1 MIDHATGVVI
11 GETATVGDNV
21 SILHHVTLGGSGTG
35 NGVRHPNIGNGVL
48 LGAGVVCLGPI
59 TSAIKPDPGDALP
72 PPDFRDDTSS
82 DDAFSMDEGSD
93 SDSGDIQH
101 IKPTAVKPTLDL
113 KNVPIWDNTI
123 STRDNAHAIKIALGS
138 AGYLDTTK
146 GTCTRQEQIILLA
159 ALRHATAH
167 YPMALAIVNSI
178 CMDSGKCGYAAW
190 TALFTELPG
199 LAIEE
204 RMRLEEEITTGQL
217 PNEPVQVHVRRCRN
231 LWNLLRK
238 AHGLWTFEYV
248 AINYLIQG
256 LHPAYDHIVDATI
269 SAANV
274 TTRLATIISAGQ
286 NMEACTRQRQQRAR
300 SRTPTLNFCDPRDQ
314 LHATR
319 PDIVCSSGLPV
330 MLTSTTTA
338 PGQEGQ
344 PPERRMEGEG
354 EDDED
359 DEFHESLHNIFP
371 DALALP
377 KVLSSLGACNIVRAA
392 SCGSAAHRDTLLWT
406 FIAQP
411 QDIRNCGNN
420 VAAIKLAD
428 PGPFSA
434 RRIYNPATGRK
445 TPPLSMPAFRFSNA
459 DYLMDAFQPS
469 GEQEGPHAPPPMLPS
484 AALASPQEGPPPPHH
499 TEQHPPHHQ
508 EGDATALSAPHT
520 SKQAQLTSHYVD
532 LSDYHPTLVAS
543 VIAAVVRPRSTRL
556 TALALPAPTVRVST
570 APRNYHEDISSTRPD
585 D

>member
-1 MIDHATGVVI
+1 
-11 GETATVGDNV
+11 
-21 SILHHVTLGGSGTG
+21 
-35 NGVRHPNIGNGVL
+35 
-48 LGAGVVCLGPI
+48 
-59 TSAIKPDPGDALP
+59 
-72 PPDFRDDTSS
+72 
-82 DDAFSMDEGSD
+82 
-93 SDSGDIQH
+93 
-101 IKPTAVKPTLDL
+101 
-113 KNVPIWDNTI
+113 
-123 STRDNAHAIKIALGS
+123 
-138 AGYLDTTK
+138 
-146 GTCTRQEQIILLA
+146 
-159 ALRHATAH
+159 
-167 YPMALAIVNSI
+167 
-178 CMDSGKCGYAAW
+178 MDSGKCGYAAW

-199 LAIEE
+199 SAIEE
-204 RMRLEEEITTGQL
+204 RRRLEEEITAGQL

-238 AHGLWTFEYV
+238 AHGQWTFEYV
-248 AINYLIQG
+248 AINYLIPG

-286 NMEACTRQRQQRAR
+286 NMEARTRQRQQRAR
-300 SRTPTLNFCDPRDQ
+300 SRTPTLNLCDPRDQ

-319 PDIVCSSGLPV
+319 PDIVCSSPSAFEVEAVVEYGFSIHAFIRTDPSTEARTMWPHHLQVISSKYPDRLPPSAFQDCHDGTPMNINDITITELERLRPFTFV
-330 MLTSTTTA
+330 VSSA
-338 PGQEGQ
+338 PCQ
-344 PPERRMEGEG
+344 PWSRTGSRLDWQDHRSRAVASVIGFTRFYLSSQPSPLRYI
-354 EDDED
+354 
-359 DEFHESLHNIFP
+359 LQNIFP

-411 QDIRNCGNN
+411 QDVRNCGNN

-434 RRIYNPATGRK
+434 RRIYNPATRRK

-459 DYLMDAFQPS
+459 DYVMDAFQPS
-469 GEQEGPHAPPPMLPS
+469 GEQDGPHAPPPMLPS

-543 VIAAVVRPRSTRL
+543 VIAAVVRPRSARL